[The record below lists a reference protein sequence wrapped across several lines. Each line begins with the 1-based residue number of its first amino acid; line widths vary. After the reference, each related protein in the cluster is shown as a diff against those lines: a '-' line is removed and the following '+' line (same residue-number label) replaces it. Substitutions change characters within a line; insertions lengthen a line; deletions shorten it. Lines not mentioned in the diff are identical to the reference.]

1 MRRRTAQRSS
11 WSAPPIP
18 VPGGERIK
26 NELFFVEQMQGQ
38 LVEHRIDRHSYVI
51 AIGGGA
57 VLDAVGLVAAT
68 THRGIRLIRVPTTV
82 LAQDDSGV
90 GVKNGVNLL
99 GVKNLVGT
107 FAPPFAVLN
116 DIDMLAR
123 LPDRDKIAGM
133 AEAVKVAL
141 IRDAEFFTWLERHAE
156 DLVTFQRPA
165 LARMIR
171 RCAELHMHQIAHGG
185 DPFETGSARPLDY
198 GHWSAHKLETLTKHH
213 VRHGEAV
220 AIGMALDA
228 RYSVLAGLL
237 EPGAEERI
245 CALLEFLGFRLWH
258 PALESTR
265 PHGELALIGGL
276 REFQEHLGGELTVT
290 LLEDIGRGVEVHE
303 IAGSLG
309 AGFDR
314 LAEAAGPERMKLGGG
329 ARAPHLLHQHPPRR
343 DLARG
348 AGHARAHLPAVKARF
363 APDRPFGVGLRL
375 SAIAAEALRDERAFA
390 QLQGLL
396 RAHDL
401 YVFTING
408 FPYGPFH
415 GVRVKEEVYQPDWQH
430 EERLVYTDLLA
441 DLLADLLPDEPGLEG
456 SVSTVPGTFKPLAG
470 APGVGR
476 AHRRQHGPPRRPSGA
491 AARSAPGG

>member
-1 MRRRTAQRSS
+1 MAQRTRSARGTRAAQGRDETGVHVQRFTITYEYPVHFTDGLLRPDNPTLAQALARLEPDRRHRCIVFVDDGIIAARPEMVDEITGYAAAHRATIELV
-11 WSAPPIP
+11 APPIP

-26 NELFFVEQMQGQ
+26 NELFFVEHMQGQ

-57 VLDAVGLVAAT
+57 MLDAVGLVAAT

-258 PALESTR
+258 PALEATR
-265 PHGELALIGGL
+265 PQGDLALIGGL

-290 LLEDIGRGVEVHE
+290 LLEGIGRGIEVHE
-303 IAGSLG
+303 IE
-309 AGFDR
+309 
-314 LAEAAGPERMKLGGG
+314 EAWVLDSIAWLK
-329 ARAPHLLHQHPPRR
+329 QR
-343 DLARG
+343 DQ
-348 AGHARAHLPAVKARF
+348 
-363 APDRPFGVGLRL
+363 
-375 SAIAAEALRDERAFA
+375 SA
-390 QLQGLL
+390 
-396 RAHDL
+396 
-401 YVFTING
+401 
-408 FPYGPFH
+408 
-415 GVRVKEEVYQPDWQH
+415 
-430 EERLVYTDLLA
+430 
-441 DLLADLLPDEPGLEG
+441 
-456 SVSTVPGTFKPLAG
+456 
-470 APGVGR
+470 
-476 AHRRQHGPPRRPSGA
+476 
-491 AARSAPGG
+491 